1 MLGFAYSM
9 VSYFAYCTEHQER
22 ILSVI
27 TKVMTSS
34 LSSVIVTIFIGAA
47 ALRWNAN
54 PEAMTLIVGAFAV
67 DAIIGIVGGMPKK
80 QRYVAERFEGEY
92 T

>member
-9 VSYFAYCTEHQER
+9 ASYFAYCTEHQER
-22 ILSVI
+22 NLSLVI
-27 TKVMTSS
+27 TSN
-34 LSSVIVTIFIGAA
+34 LSAVIVTVFIGVA

-54 PEAMTLIVGAFAV
+54 PEAMTLIIGAFAA
-67 DAIIGIVGGMPKK
+67 DAAIGIMGGMPKK